1 MKKVI
6 RDGKVAVLYSP
17 GYGAGWFTWNVPIE
31 GLFHPELVE
40 AVERKASSTEIEEIA
55 KRLFGDDNYYGGAD
69 QLRIKWIPI
78 GTQFRIEEYDG
89 SESIYVQSDYTFITA

>member
-1 MKKVI
+1 MQTVI

-17 GYGAGWFTWNVPIE
+17 GYGAGWYTWNVPIE

-40 AVERKASSTEIEEIA
+40 AVERKASSTEIKEIA
-55 KRLFGDDNYYGGAD
+55 ERLFGDNYYGGAD
-69 QLRIKWIPI
+69 QLRIEWVPV

-89 SESIYVQSDYTFITA
+89 SESIFIQSDYTFITA

>member
-1 MKKVI
+1 MQKVV

-17 GYGAGWFTWNVPIE
+17 GHGAGWYTWDVPIE

-40 AVERKASSTEIEEIA
+40 AVERKASSTEIKEIA
-55 KRLFGDDNYYGGAD
+55 KRLFGDGEYYGGARG
-69 QLRIKWIPI
+69 LEVEWVTV

-89 SESIYVQSDYTFITA
+89 SESIYIQSDYTFITA

>member
-1 MKKVI
+1 MQKVI

-17 GYGAGWFTWNVPIE
+17 GYGAGWYTWSVPIE

-40 AVERKASSTEIEEIA
+40 AVERKASSTEIKEIA
-55 KRLFGDDNYYGGAD
+55 ERLFGDNYYSGAD
-69 QLRIKWIPI
+69 QLRIEWIPV

-89 SESIYVQSDYTFITA
+89 NESIYVQSDYTFITA